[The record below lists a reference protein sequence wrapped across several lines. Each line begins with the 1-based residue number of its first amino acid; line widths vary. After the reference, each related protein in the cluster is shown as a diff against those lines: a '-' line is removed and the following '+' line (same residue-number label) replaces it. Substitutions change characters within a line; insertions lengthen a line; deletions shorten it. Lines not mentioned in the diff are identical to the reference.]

1 VKPAAWP
8 RDNPLAERVMVID
21 ARSGSLAHTRVG
33 ELAAW
38 LRAGDL
44 VVVNDAATL
53 PASLHGTTAAGE
65 PIELRLA
72 GTTDEIHW
80 DAVLFGDGD
89 WRTRTEHRAPPPRV
103 VPGDEIVFGESLRAT
118 VVSLSPLSTRLVT
131 VRFNEDGAA
140 FWRDLYALGRPVQYA
155 HVRDDLPLWHV
166 QTRYAS
172 KPWAMELPSAGRPLR
187 WSLLEALRAR
197 KVSLATITHAAGLS
211 ATGDDALD
219 AMLPLPERYDIPA
232 ETVRAV
238 EATRARGGRVIA
250 IGTSVVR
257 ALEGSARANGG
268 VLTAGAG
275 VTDLKL
281 GESSTRGVVDAV
293 FSGMHEPGTSH
304 FALLSA
310 FAPPSLLLD
319 AVSEGTREGYLGHE
333 FGDACLVLSV

>member
-1 VKPAAWP
+1 
-8 RDNPLAERVMVID
+8 MVID
-21 ARSGSLAHTRVG
+21 AGSGSLTHTRVG
-33 ELAAW
+33 ELATW

-53 PASLHGTTAAGE
+53 PASLHGTTATGE
-65 PIELRLA
+65 AIELRLA
-72 GTTDEIHW
+72 GTTDEVHW
-80 DAVLFGDGD
+80 DAVIFGGGD

-103 VPGDEIVFGESLRAT
+103 VPGDELVFGGTLRAT
-118 VVSLSPLSTRLVT
+118 VESLSALSTRLVT
-131 VRFNEDGAA
+131 LRFNKDGSA

-197 KVSLATITHAAGLS
+197 SVALATITHAAGLS
-211 ATGDDALD
+211 ATGDDSLD
-219 AMLPLPERYDIPA
+219 AMLPLPERYDIPV

-238 EATRARGGRVIA
+238 EATRARGGRVVA

-257 ALEGSARANGG
+257 ALEGAARANGG
-268 VLTAGAG
+268 TLKAGAG

-281 GESSTRGVVDAV
+281 NDASARSVVSAV

-333 FGDACLVLSV
+333 FGDACLVLAA